1 MHTPTLPDARGVSV
15 GHVRGAL
22 LVGGRNKS
30 NAGLGEDV
38 QGVHIGGADDAEDVG
53 DAVGDKSFHQR
64 FAGSH
69 LNGHDVRGSF
79 RCFLG
84 E

>member
-1 MHTPTLPDARGVSV
+1 MPAWG
-15 GHVRGAL
+15 
-22 LVGGRNKS
+22 KM
-30 NAGLGEDV
+30 V

-69 LNGHDVRGSF
+69 LNGHDVRGPFAVFWESEGKCA
-79 RCFLG
+79 RLEAVQLRELRIVNLSG
-84 E
+84 